1 MYTGLELTAIA
12 ATVIGGTSIMGGEG
26 TIWKAVMGV
35 FILLL
40 IGNGFNLL
48 GIDPTYQLVV
58 QGILI
63 LLAVGVDQLL
73 RRRR

>member
-1 MYTGLELTAIA
+1 MYTGLELSAIA
-12 ATVIGGTSIMGGEG
+12 ATVVGGTSIMGGEG
-26 TIWKAVMGV
+26 TMGKAVVG
-35 FILLL
+35 ILILAL

-58 QGILI
+58 QGLLI
-63 LLAVGVDQLL
+63 LLAVGADQFL